1 MGPKI
6 RFLWHLILNPVIY
19 KNILLLRFGRFY
31 HLERGLMPCH
41 YVEDDSS
48 LENMQPVA
56 GNILTENKLSAGCP
70 IRFLY
75 FPTAG
80 NWLSSFSILI
90 PTLGKW
96 LFFNSHC
103 ENWFNSIFP
112 LLGIEWIQISYCRE
126 LIKLIHNLKSHYEK
140 MIDF

>member
-1 MGPKI
+1 MYDCDKGVDTTTIQRTEINPPTVI
-6 RFLWHLILNPVIY
+6 RLRMPNYCHLH
-19 KNILLLRFGRFY
+19 RTRRGRDNLDNCY
-31 HLERGLMPCH
+31 RAL
-41 YVEDDSS
+41 
-48 LENMQPVA
+48 A
-56 GNILTENKLSAGCP
+56 TGCP

-126 LIKLIHNLKSHYEK
+126 LIKLIHNLKSHYKK

>member
-1 MGPKI
+1 MAL
-6 RFLWHLILNPVIY
+6 F
-19 KNILLLRFGRFY
+19 
-31 HLERGLMPCH
+31 
-41 YVEDDSS
+41 
-48 LENMQPVA
+48 A
-56 GNILTENKLSAGCP
+56 LSGSGCP

-126 LIKLIHNLKSHYEK
+126 LIKLIHNMKSHYKK
-140 MIDF
+140 MIDFYFLLRELIEFTFPNVGNWLRVIIIWNPNWEKSLIPNSHSDNWLQTIFPLEGNDWF